1 MEVCVGRFEA
11 TFPEGGRPWGL
22 GYLQVS
28 PLLPFALL
36 CSSVLSLPSPFSL
49 FLSLTLRLT
58 LSPWL
63 IGTLTSLAVI
73 QWGLEVLFHGGAGS
87 G

>member
-1 MEVCVGRFEA
+1 MEVCGGRFEA

-28 PLLPFALL
+28 PLLPSALL
-36 CSSVLSLPSPFSL
+36 CSSVLSLPSPFPSPSL
-49 FLSLTLRLT
+49 SHSEADPLSL
-58 LSPWL
+58 L

-73 QWGLEVLFHGGAGS
+73 QWGLEVLFLGGAGS